1 MIAMAA
7 LGALLAPPTLPAGAP
22 ARASELE
29 VLDLGGGRSLT
40 GTIVKRTGEHVFVD
54 VGYTILEVPRREI
67 VAIEALER
75 PEPDGAAAQA
85 ARDASGLFFREQRP
99 EASVRENVERVGEG
113 VVLIKVPGALGS
125 GFVIDA
131 DGWVVTNAHVVS
143 GEQAITVTVFED
155 GPAGFEKR
163 VFEDVELVAL
173 NEYWDLALL
182 RIPEDDMEGVAL
194 TAVPLGRLDAL
205 EVGDTVFAIGNPH
218 GLERSVS
225 EGIVSTKNRSTSG
238 MLYIQTTAALNPGN
252 SGGPLF
258 DLHGQVV
265 GVNTWILLGSE
276 GLNFAI
282 PVATLEQFLV
292 NREAFLL
299 DKDNPNAG
307 YRYLRPPRK
316 PR

>member
-1 MIAMAA
+1 MIAIVA
-7 LGALLAPPTLPAGAP
+7 LGALLAPPRTPAASPAGAP
-22 ARASELE
+22 ELE
-29 VLDLGGGRSLT
+29 VLDLGSGRSLT

-54 VGYTILEVPRREI
+54 LGYTILEVPRREI

-75 PEPDGAAAQA
+75 PEQDGAAVNE
-85 ARDASGLFFREQRP
+85 ARDASGLFFRAQRP
-99 EASVRENVERVGEG
+99 EAGVRENVERVGEG

-182 RIPEDDMEGVAL
+182 RIPAEDLADVSL
-194 TAVPLGRLDAL
+194 TAVPLGRMDSL

-225 EGIVSTKNRSTSG
+225 EGSRLRWHGRGGPRRARHRQRNRRRRGSRATCAARRGGTRRGSATGTPRARAAASSTSPDR
-238 MLYIQTTAALNPGN
+238 ADPG
-252 SGGPLF
+252 
-258 DLHGQVV
+258 
-265 GVNTWILLGSE
+265 
-276 GLNFAI
+276 
-282 PVATLEQFLV
+282 
-292 NREAFLL
+292 
-299 DKDNPNAG
+299 AG
-307 YRYLRPPRK
+307 RSRP
-316 PR
+316 

>member
-1 MIAMAA
+1 MIASVA
-7 LGALLAPPTLPAGAP
+7 LGLLLAPLSPAP
-22 ARASELE
+22 SVPVPRELE

-54 VGYTILEVPRREI
+54 LGYTILEVPRREI
-67 VAIEALER
+67 VGIEAVER
-75 PEPDGAAAQA
+75 AEPEGVAADAS
-85 ARDASGLFFREQRP
+85 RDASGLFFRMQRP
-99 EASVRENVERVGEG
+99 EVSVRENVERVGQA

-125 GFVIDA
+125 GFVVDA

-182 RIPEDDMEGVAL
+182 RIPERDLEGVEL
-194 TAVPLGRLDAL
+194 TAVPLGHMDSLS
-205 EVGDTVFAIGNPH
+205 VGDTVFAIGNPH

-225 EGIVSTKNRSTSG
+225 EGIVSTKNRATSG

-292 NREAFLL
+292 NREAFLY